1 MSRRCL
7 TPATL
12 YYDPDLPMKQG
23 RAIYLESM
31 FMCVTPL
38 ALTPLATMMYQK
50 FKATCPGHLQEVKEY
65 DEKKVHCYFCTI
77 IQIEILNMLFLQ
89 VKQLGNCLILSGI
102 EDEDIYDSTVSLYM
116 HTTEY

>member
-1 MSRRCL
+1 MKAIDISL
-7 TPATL
+7 ISVL
-12 YYDPDLPMKQG
+12 IGFYILEQSFLP
-23 RAIYLESM
+23 
-31 FMCVTPL
+31 
-38 ALTPLATMMYQK
+38 
-50 FKATCPGHLQEVKEY
+50 LQEMTKY
-65 DEKKVHCYFCTI
+65 DDKKKVHCYFCII